1 MKRSH
6 LIFLTIVG
14 SAMAIVIL
22 AALIQAAVSHMPQM
36 IDLLRAPQD
45 PPALKPVTATP
56 PRQAAAPE
64 VLPEELDG
72 SSPAFPSQRAW
83 LSLPGAEVRDVIALN
98 SYNEAVTFVGEV
110 INTGE
115 QAIKSPRIYLLLY
128 GSDNT
133 KLDVVTG
140 HTEHDLVRPGERVP
154 FSAYLS
160 ETPPNWARFEIVFR
174 PQAADGH
181 EYSAYTDFEP
191 LDDQLGPDKYSG
203 QIVSGTVRNTGEK
216 SARFVQA
223 VVSLYNAE
231 EKIIG
236 LDTSYINGKDERM
249 APGQVLPFEVR
260 VHNYSDE
267 EIAFYRVQFVANV
280 PE

>member
-1 MKRSH
+1 MKRPQ
-6 LIFLTIVG
+6 LIFLTIIG
-14 SAMAIVIL
+14 SAIAIVVL
-22 AALIQAAVSHMPQM
+22 ASVIQIAIGVASQALRPQ
-36 IDLLRAPQD
+36 QD
-45 PPALKPVTATP
+45 PTPSRPVTATP
-56 PRQAAAPE
+56 PEGQGAIPKP
-64 VLPEELDG
+64 LPEEMSG
-72 SSPAFPSQRAW
+72 SSPALAQRAS

-115 QAIKSPRIYLLLY
+115 EGIKSPRIYLLLY

-140 HTEHDLVRPGERVP
+140 HTEHDLVLGGERVP

-160 ETPPNWARFEIVFR
+160 EPPPNWARFEIIFR
-174 PQAADGH
+174 PQAADGS
-181 EYSAYTDFEP
+181 EYSAYTAFEAIE
-191 LDDQLGPDKYSG
+191 DQLELDKYSG
-203 QIVSGTVRNTGEK
+203 QVVSGRVRNTGEK
-216 SARFVQA
+216 SARFVHA

-236 LDTSYINGKDERM
+236 LDSTYLNGKDDLM

-260 VHNYSDE
+260 LHNYSGE
-267 EIAFYRVQFVANV
+267 EIVSYRVQFVANA